1 MLMLARHRA
10 GKCALGGE
18 AASGNAAR
26 GGRRGGARGEAAR
39 GEKRREGDAAGRGP
53 CLLTLGA
60 PLVLDELSQ
69 LGGDVNRVNQL
80 ERLALA
86 LRHFLLVVGQL
97 DKAAGEQFQV
107 FLRGHVERLKRSGRR
122 VSGTA
127 KRAARAKQLK
137 RR

>member
-10 GKCALGGE
+10 GKCAPGGE

-60 PLVLDELSQ
+60 PLVLDAKAELFFK
-69 LGGDVNRVNQL
+69 
-80 ERLALA
+80 ALT
-86 LRHFLLVVGQL
+86 
-97 DKAAGEQFQV
+97 
-107 FLRGHVERLKRSGRR
+107 
-122 VSGTA
+122 TA
-127 KRAARAKQLK
+127 PPKGSSNYIAENAPLW
-137 RR
+137 